1 MTDDLIAQELD
12 AYLRELSGKDG
23 FSGSVLLA
31 RHWQPIY
38 KNAFGLA
45 NKDFDVP
52 NRIDTKFN
60 LGSMN
65 KMFTAVAIAQ
75 LVERG
80 ELSFDDQL
88 SKYLPEFPH
97 REAAEKI
104 RIKHLETISKEK
116 VPTIGGC
123 YDEPGLASGN
133 RRYQYSAH
141 ANCSRPR

>member
-104 RIKHLETISKEK
+104 RIKHLLTHTSGLGTYFNKKFIRLSKALLRT
-116 VPTIGGC
+116 V
-123 YDEPGLASGN
+123 D
-133 RRYQYSAH
+133 
-141 ANCSRPR
+141 